1 MIEPSSSPT
10 LLTPPTGGHRSLSV
24 WGRHIISKGLQTW
37 KKGTERPRQRLS
49 GRTASLLQRL
59 LQGVLWAAFGAFLF
73 ASLPHVAYFFAAFE
87 PESSTGRLNDYW
99 WLVSY
104 GLAASIDV
112 TAFLL
117 SLNVAIKMRQATLG
131 LPWYQKTLTALGVIT
146 THWPFILLL
155 VGFSW
160 LVNFEHAKQFH
171 SAMLSA
177 AEQVPINLLFW
188 QGKLED
194 LNPII
199 ASSFPLLAVA
209 YTGMADQ
216 LGDAHQPTQDH
227 TPQTSE
233 AVAQPDL
240 AVLFEQ
246 LQAAQTRA
254 EQQQTMHQHTLQALA
269 QVTEMMK
276 TTLLESREQER
287 AERRLAEAQAAE
299 RGLLPSANLP
309 TTDTQQEPPPSRE
322 PAVVLQELTVFLP
335 ALAHHEANALEVI
348 EMYQRGMD
356 RSTIRDILHFG
367 TNKYSVIIKAIGDA
381 VQAGQVKLFAERLQL
396 AQQQQSERMLVSET
410 AASNLSL
417 VSTTRQA
424 DLDEHSP
431 QTEAMPALLKVAS
444 LERQQEQ

>member
-10 LLTPPTGGHRSLSV
+10 LPAPPTGGHRSLSV
-24 WGRHIISKGLQTW
+24 WGRHIISKGFQTW
-37 KKGTERPRQRLS
+37 KKRTERPRQPLP

-104 GLAASIDV
+104 GLAASIEV

-131 LPWYQKTLTALGVIT
+131 LPWYQKMLAALGVIT

-177 AEQVPINLLFW
+177 AEQVPINLMFW
-188 QGKLED
+188 QGKLAD

-209 YTGMADQ
+209 YPGMADQ
-216 LGDAHQPTQDH
+216 LGDAHQEPTQEH
-227 TPQTSE
+227 SPQTRE

-254 EQQQTMHQHTLQALA
+254 EQHQQALHQHTLQALA
-269 QVTEMMK
+269 QCAEIMK

-287 AERRLAEAQAAE
+287 AERR
-299 RGLLPSANLP
+299 
-309 TTDTQQEPPPSRE
+309 
-322 PAVVLQELTVFLP
+322 
-335 ALAHHEANALEVI
+335 
-348 EMYQRGMD
+348 
-356 RSTIRDILHFG
+356 
-367 TNKYSVIIKAIGDA
+367 
-381 VQAGQVKLFAERLQL
+381 
-396 AQQQQSERMLVSET
+396 
-410 AASNLSL
+410 
-417 VSTTRQA
+417 
-424 DLDEHSP
+424 
-431 QTEAMPALLKVAS
+431 
-444 LERQQEQ
+444 